1 MRNLFGTDGIRGRMG
16 TGIFIQHELIQL
28 GQAIALWAQKKYSKK
43 PHILIFHDTRI
54 SASFVKAALKTGLL
68 HYPVILEDA
77 GVLPTPAA
85 AHLMKL
91 RPEFDCALVISASHN
106 PYDDNGI
113 KIIDAQSGKLTR
125 IDEETI
131 SSLMTNAKKTRWFD
145 TFCLRK
151 TLSTIKKPLNRHG
164 VAMSGF
170 LFSCRRKHQS
180 KTKPKPPV
188 VSNFEKAARGEC
200 FSNFSEKNV
209 SNHAAY
215 GTDIPFID
223 AQELYCT
230 QIINIFPKNFL
241 AGKRIV
247 LDTAHGATY
256 EVAPQIFKQLGAK
269 IILINHEPTGYN
281 INENCGAL
289 HTQAVA
295 DAVKKHAADAGFAFD
310 GDGDRVMAINRQG
323 QLKDGDDMLALLL
336 EHANYQN
343 STHVVGTIMSNE
355 GFAQHVHKLAKL
367 LVRTAVGD
375 KYIAEKLISEKW
387 LLGGEPSG
395 HIILQDIV
403 NTGDGI
409 LVALRLLETLCATNN
424 WDMNTFE
431 RYPQVMI
438 NVPVAARRDLEEA
451 PLKTII
457 ANAREQLSIGRV
469 LVRYSG
475 TENVLRVMVETA
487 SSQEAHL
494 VCQQLAQQ
502 LSQALY

>member
-28 GQAIALWAQKKYSKK
+28 GKAIALWAQKKYSKK
-43 PHILIFHDTRI
+43 PRILIFHDTRV

-91 RPEFDCALVISASHN
+91 RPELDCALVISASHN

-113 KIIDAQSGKLTR
+113 KIIDAQSGKLKR
-125 IDEETI
+125 IDEEII
-131 SSLMTNAKKTRWFD
+131 SELMQ
-145 TFCLRK
+145 
-151 TLSTIKKPLNRHG
+151 STQD
-164 VAMSGF
+164 ATA
-170 LFSCRRKHQS
+170 C
-180 KTKPKPPV
+180 
-188 VSNFEKAARGEC
+188 
-200 FSNFSEKNV
+200 
-209 SNHAAY
+209 Y
-215 GTDIPFID
+215 GTDIPFTD
-223 AQELYCT
+223 AQALYCT

-256 EVAPQIFKQLGAK
+256 EVAPRIFKQLGAEV
-269 IILINHEPTGYN
+269 ILINHQPDGYN

-295 DAVKKHAADAGFAFD
+295 NAVKKHGADAGFAFD
-310 GDGDRVMAINRQG
+310 GDGDRVMAINRHG

-336 EHANYQN
+336 QHPHYQAC
-343 STHVVGTIMSNE
+343 THVVGTIMSNE
-355 GFAQHVHKLAKL
+355 GFAQHVHKLAKT

-375 KYIAEKLISEKW
+375 KYIAEKLISEQW

-409 LVALRLLETLCATNN
+409 LVALRLLEALFATDS
-424 WDMNTFE
+424 WGMDTFE

-438 NVPVAARRDLEEA
+438 NVPVAVRRDLETA
-451 PLKTII
+451 PLKNII
-457 ANAREQLSIGRV
+457 MHAQEHLSAGRI

-487 SSQEAHL
+487 SSQEAHA

-502 LSQALY
+502 ISQAL

>member
-1 MRNLFGTDGIRGRMG
+1 MRNFFGTDGIRGRMG
-16 TGIFIQHELIQL
+16 TGIFIQQELIQL
-28 GQAIALWAQKKYSKK
+28 GKAIALWAQKKYSKT
-43 PHILIFHDTRI
+43 PRILIFHDTRV

-68 HYPVILEDA
+68 NYPVMLEDA

-91 RPEFDCALVISASHN
+91 RPELDCALVISASHN

-113 KIIDAQSGKLTR
+113 KIIDARSGKLTR
-125 IDEETI
+125 IDEEII
-131 SSLMTNAKKTRWFD
+131 SELMQ
-145 TFCLRK
+145 
-151 TLSTIKKPLNRHG
+151 STQD
-164 VAMSGF
+164 ATA
-170 LFSCRRKHQS
+170 C
-180 KTKPKPPV
+180 
-188 VSNFEKAARGEC
+188 
-200 FSNFSEKNV
+200 
-209 SNHAAY
+209 Y
-215 GTDIPFID
+215 GTDIPFSD
-223 AQELYCT
+223 AQALYCT
-230 QIINIFPKNFL
+230 QITNIFPQNFL

-256 EVAPQIFKQLGAK
+256 EVAPRIFKQLGAEV
-269 IILINHEPTGYN
+269 ILINHQPDGYN

-310 GDGDRVMAINRQG
+310 GDGDRVMAINRHG

-336 EHANYQN
+336 QHPQYQAC
-343 STHVVGTIMSNE
+343 THVVGTIMSNE
-355 GFAQHVHKLAKL
+355 GFAQHVHKLAKM

-375 KYIAEKLISEKW
+375 KYIAEKLISEQW

-409 LVALRLLETLCATNN
+409 LVALRLLEALGVTDNG
-424 WDMNTFE
+424 DMDTFE

-438 NVPVAARRDLEEA
+438 NVPVAVRRDLETA
-451 PLKTII
+451 PLKNII
-457 ANAREQLSIGRV
+457 MHAQEHLSAGRI

-487 SSQEAHL
+487 SSQEAHA

-502 LSQALY
+502 ISQAL